1 MHALPRSQRR
11 VHSALTAGSLPFCVG
26 GGNDQSYC
34 NASALLAWLS
44 EGHGAAP
51 RDGTPGVGVVNIDA
65 HLDVRPK
72 VGGKAHSGSPFRQL
86 LEDPRYSAL
95 NGAFTEFAVQ
105 GSQCAAEHAQFVRD
119 RGGVLVWL
127 SELHPAHGAAAESV
141 PARFAR
147 ELDRLGANVFV
158 SFDIDSIAS
167 RDCPG
172 VSCPATVGLSAE
184 EAVAMAFEA
193 GRHPAVRLFDLS
205 ELNPGV
211 EDYRTPRLAANM
223 FYAFLQGRAVLAQ
236 KRAE

>member
-1 MHALPRSQRR
+1 MLA
-11 VHSALTAGSLPFCVG
+11 AGSLPFCVG

-34 NASALLAWLS
+34 NASALLAWLN

-51 RDGTPGVGVVNIDA
+51 AAGIPGVGVVNVDA

-72 VGGKAHSGSPFRQL
+72 VNGRAHSGSPFRQL
-86 LEDPRYSAL
+86 LEDPRFRAL
-95 NGAFTEFAVQ
+95 TGAFTEFAVQ
-105 GSQCAAEHAQFVRD
+105 GSQCSAEHAQFVRD
-119 RGGVLVWL
+119 QGGALVWL
-127 SELHPAHGAAAESV
+127 SELHPPRGAAHGSV
-141 PARFAR
+141 SARFAQ

-184 EAVAMAFEA
+184 DAVAMAFEA

-205 ELNPGV
+205 ELNPAV

-223 FYAFLQGRAVLAQ
+223 FYAFLQGRAVQARG
-236 KRAE
+236 RAE